1 MENGGLGAVS
11 GTILV
16 VDDDAKALKVVE
28 GFLKGTGF
36 AVLPATSGED
46 ALRVAKQTSPD
57 LILLD
62 LVMPGMSGHEV
73 LQELKAGEKT
83 GDIPVVILTAAD
95 QMAEKEKAI
104 REGADDF
111 LAKPVT
117 QRELLIRVKTLLKV
131 KHLHRDLER
140 TLRYLHELEAA
151 RYAEGGVQNTEKA
164 QTPSPTRGTILIV
177 EDELLERAI
186 YADFLRDH
194 GYNVISAPTAT
205 RALELLRIQE
215 VDVIL
220 VDLVLPGMSGPELI
234 ERLKTVSPDTPVI
247 VVTAHPSSHNAI
259 TALKLGA
266 FDFIVKGFKNEVM
279 LHAVKRAL
287 EKRHLEVQARNLL
300 EELQAKVNQL
310 SDQQT

>member
-1 MENGGLGAVS
+1 MIGVTS
-11 GTILV
+11 GKILV
-16 VDDDAKALKVVE
+16 VDDDPQTLRVVE
-28 GFLKGTGF
+28 GFLKGAGF
-36 AVLPATSGED
+36 EVLPAMSGDD
-46 ALRVAKQTSPD
+46 ALRVACEASPE

-73 LQELKAGEKT
+73 LQELKTNEKT
-83 GDIPVVILTAAD
+83 SDIPVVIVTAVD

-104 REGADDF
+104 QEGADDF
-111 LAKPVT
+111 LAKPIEK
-117 QRELLIRVKTLLKV
+117 RELLIRIRTLLKV
-131 KHLHRDLER
+131 RHLHRDLER
-140 TLRYLHELEAA
+140 TLKFLHELEAA
-151 RYAEGGVQNTEKA
+151 RYAKGETQVTGNTPA
-164 QTPSPTRGTILIV
+164 ASSGLGTILIV

-186 YADFLRDH
+186 YADLLKDH

-205 RALELLRIQE
+205 QALKFLRLHE

-234 ERLKTVSPDTPVI
+234 ERLQTISPQTPVI

-287 EKRHLEVQARNLL
+287 EKRQLELQTRSLL
-300 EELQAKVNQL
+300 HELQAKVNQL
-310 SDQQT
+310 SN